1 MSISIQADPI
11 DPKGYLLINGDTAMT
26 ISLSGISTPGN
37 INGWNI
43 IDETTTLVL
52 ASKNAISTE
61 SAPLTCTLPASP
73 NTGDW
78 VQIADAAGTW
88 ETNNLTLDG
97 NGTPIVSSS
106 DNFICDVSNQKFE
119 LIYINSSIGWQVNA

>member
-52 ASKNAISTE
+52 ASKNAINTE
-61 SAPLTCTLPASP
+61 STPLTCTLPASP